1 MICLGFRLFEN
12 TPIAT
17 KSPRIHPRMSSQKRG
32 IVESAPSQV
41 HGRAR
46 FDTLIRTPFPTEGLR
61 WAEDGLRNNSK
72 PRMIA
77 TMDNAQ
83 LRPERTDFPLV
94 TCQLHEI
101 RIAGA
106 RNWPVRQGAAI
117 VDDDL
122 ISNLQLT
129 FLAGTISGTATEISQ
144 PGRTR
149 LCCVSEF
156 LGNLPLGLSVR
167 IGCAILCALR
177 SRSGTQ
183 NPLDPRVDWAG
194 SARMNSR
201 SGKSAEREIR

>member
-1 MICLGFRLFEN
+1 
-12 TPIAT
+12 
-17 KSPRIHPRMSSQKRG
+17 MSSQKRG
-32 IVESAPSQV
+32 IAERAPSQL
-41 HGRAR
+41 HGKASV
-46 FDTLIRTPFPTEGLR
+46 DALLRTPFLTEGIR
-61 WAEDGLRNNSK
+61 MIEEGLRNNSK
-72 PRMIA
+72 PRMIV
-77 TMDNAQ
+77 TMDAAQ

-129 FLAGTISGTATEISQ
+129 FLAGTISGTATTEISQ

-156 LGNLPLGLSVR
+156 LGNLPIGLSVR

-201 SGKSAEREIR
+201 SGKSADLPLR

>member
-1 MICLGFRLFEN
+1 
-12 TPIAT
+12 
-17 KSPRIHPRMSSQKRG
+17 
-32 IVESAPSQV
+32 
-41 HGRAR
+41 
-46 FDTLIRTPFPTEGLR
+46 
-61 WAEDGLRNNSK
+61 
-72 PRMIA
+72 MIA
-77 TMDNAQ
+77 TMDSAQ

-156 LGNLPLGLSVR
+156 LGNLPIGVNIR
-167 IGCAILCALR
+167 VGCAILCAPQ
-177 SRSGTQ
+177 SRFGTK
-183 NPLDPRVDWAG
+183 NPLNPSVDCSG
-194 SARMNSR
+194 SARTNAS
-201 SGKSAEREIR
+201 SGKSAGLWLY

>member
-1 MICLGFRLFEN
+1 
-12 TPIAT
+12 
-17 KSPRIHPRMSSQKRG
+17 
-32 IVESAPSQV
+32 
-41 HGRAR
+41 
-46 FDTLIRTPFPTEGLR
+46 
-61 WAEDGLRNNSK
+61 
-72 PRMIA
+72 MIA

-156 LGNLPLGLSVR
+156 LGNLPIRVNAR
-167 IGCAILCALR
+167 IGCIILR
-177 SRSGTQ
+177 GREGRSGTQ

-194 SARMNSR
+194 SARTNAS
-201 SGKSAEREIR
+201 SEKSAQLLLR